1 MDRHTRVAG
10 RTGTAGSH
18 EGVVAASTADGTE
31 CCIDL
36 EKWVRFD
43 VCCPEATNAMREWET
58 TLRDAYISPNSRRYH
73 RKVPL
78 RAVLVPIFPLIAE
91 LVNLDRR
98 TEIRQHLMRVAPPSD
113 YEQIPEEYMEHCYE
127 ARMLLCGVIER

>member
-1 MDRHTRVAG
+1 MGRNVA
-10 RTGTAGSH
+10 
-18 EGVVAASTADGTE
+18 
-31 CCIDL
+31 IDL
-36 EKWVRFD
+36 EKWVRFH

-58 TLRDAYISPNSRRYH
+58 TLRDAYISQNSCRYY

-98 TEIRQHLMRVAPPSD
+98 TESRQHLMRVPPPRD
-113 YEQIPEEYMEHCYE
+113 YEQIPEEYMEYCYE
-127 ARMLLCGVIER
+127 ATMLCGVIER